1 MYKLVAVDLDG
12 TLLNSYGEISENTK
26 RVVKKVMKNGVEFVL
41 ASGRSIDSIKNIAND
56 LGGIQYIIA
65 GNGAVTYDIKQNTN
79 IYENYI
85 PKDKALELI
94 KTCEEN
100 SIFYNVYTNKTIV
113 TNSLRYN
120 VLYYYKENLN
130 KEDSKKTSITIVDS
144 ICDYVKNMQDE
155 KIMKLFICDET
166 ESVFKSIIKKF
177 EDMPNLEKLDVA
189 HMSRKIIKKGTE
201 KIPIEYY
208 YTEISMKNVD
218 KWNAVENLI
227 NKIGIQKEEVIAIG
241 DNINDK
247 KMIEEAGLGISLEGS
262 SPVVT
267 EIADYIT
274 LDNNNDGVA
283 MALEKFC

>member
-12 TLLNSYGEISENTK
+12 TLLNSYGEISEHTK

-41 ASGRSIDSIKNIAND
+41 ASGRSIDSIKNIAGE
-56 LGGIQYIIA
+56 LEGVKYIIA

-144 ICDYVKNMQDE
+144 IYDYVKNMQDE

-177 EDMPNLEKLDVA
+177 EDMPNLETLDVA

-218 KWNAVENLI
+218 KWNAVENFDDENDPGEFIIEPKKEGDDNIINTNINIDDASKNSISNTLI
-227 NKIGIQKEEVIAIG
+227 NV
-241 DNINDK
+241 
-247 KMIEEAGLGISLEGS
+247 
-262 SPVVT
+262 
-267 EIADYIT
+267 
-274 LDNNNDGVA
+274 NNNN
-283 MALEKFC
+283 